1 MVEEV
6 GAKEMPDHA
15 LHGLRVVDAS
25 ESIAGQYC
33 SRLFADFGADVVLVE
48 PPGGSAIRRRP
59 PFSIHD
65 QGSLTFLHLNSGKRS
80 VVAAAQPPADLLAS
94 ADVVIL
100 PPGGRPALPPLAA
113 ATVTVDVTPFGRE
126 GPRAGWKGP
135 EIVIQALSGMM
146 FNNGTERREPLFG
159 CGDRSSYA
167 AGLAGYIGAL
177 AALRARDAGGAG
189 QHVDI
194 AAAETAAAMCFPH
207 AFQHIYSG
215 TLRTRADRTN
225 PCGQILCRDGW
236 ICIWIY
242 NHRWVRFCET
252 VGLQHLI
259 RDERFA
265 DPVTRRQNWVDLF
278 GIIQAHLGD
287 EAAEALVDRLQRAD
301 VIAAKSYRLT
311 ELPSQRH
318 LAERGYW
325 ERLPD
330 GRRILGPTF
339 RLSRTPRRVRGGPP
353 AIGQAP
359 AMGSAGE
366 ARAVRPGASA
376 AGGPLAGLRVM
387 ELTTAW
393 AGPMAGR
400 VLGFL
405 GAECI
410 HIESPN
416 RVNSWRLNKERPN
429 PENFPA
435 GDPGARPYDRSF
447 LFNSQNVN
455 KLSCIL
461 DLKTEEGRAIARRLA
476 AACDVVICNFR
487 PGTLAKLGLDYES
500 LRALRPDIIVA
511 ELPAFG
517 LTGPL
522 SNHAALGPT
531 MEMAAGMS
539 SLVGYRDGQPETTG
553 PSYLD
558 PIGGFNTAAAI
569 LTALHHRQR
578 TGEGQHVEVPQVEA
592 AMHLIGGEILAA
604 AETGQDPVRDGNRVA
619 HAAPH
624 DAFPCAGDESW
635 VVIAVRDDAEWA
647 ALCGVM
653 GQPGLAADPRFASL
667 SGRKRHE
674 DEVSALVAAWT
685 AGQDRHAVAE
695 RLQAVGV
702 PAAAVQKPRD
712 VAQDRHLSQR
722 GFFHRLAHPDA
733 GEHPHPGLPFRLSVT
748 PGSQRRAA
756 PAFGQHT
763 EEVLGRIAGLSAQEI
778 REAWAAKATAS
789 APLPGG

>member
-1 MVEEV
+1 
-6 GAKEMPDHA
+6 MPDHA

-33 SRLFADFGADVVLVE
+33 ARLFADFGAEVLLAE
-48 PPGGSAIRRRP
+48 PAAGSAIRRRP
-59 PFSIHD
+59 PFAAT
-65 QGSLTFLHLNSGKRS
+65 GESLTFLHLNTGKRS
-80 VVAAAQPPADLLAS
+80 VALDALPPDVLAA

-100 PPGGRPALPPLAA
+100 PPAGRAALPGLSPSV
-113 ATVTVDVTPFGRE
+113 VTVDVTAFGRE

-146 FNNGTERREPLFG
+146 FNNGEDGRQPLYG

-167 AGLAGYIGAL
+167 AGLAAYIGAL
-177 AALRARDAGGAG
+177 AALQARSRLGGG

-194 AAAETAAAMCFPH
+194 AAAETAAATCFPH

-225 PCGQILCRDGW
+225 PCGQVLCRDGW
-236 ICIWIY
+236 VCIWIY
-242 NHRWVRFCET
+242 NHRWERFCDT
-252 VGLQHLI
+252 VGLQHLL
-259 RDERFA
+259 RDDRFT
-265 DPVTRRQNWVDLF
+265 DPVIRRQNWAALF
-278 GIIQAHLGD
+278 EIIQAHLAGE
-287 EAAEALVDRLQRAD
+287 EAEPLVDRLQRAD
-301 VIAAKSYRLT
+301 IIAAKSYRLT
-311 ELPSQRH
+311 ELPTQAH
-318 LAERGYW
+318 LRERGYW
-325 ERLPD
+325 EQLPD

-339 RLSRTPRRVRGGPP
+339 RLSRTPRQVRGGPP
-353 AIGQAP
+353 APGQGA
-359 AMGSAGE
+359 AAWSAGE
-366 ARAVRPGASA
+366 AMPVQTGADA
-376 AGGPLAGLRVM
+376 TAGPLAGLKVM

-429 PENFPA
+429 PDNFPS
-435 GDPGARPYDRSF
+435 GDPGTRPYDRSF

-461 DLKTEEGRAIARRLA
+461 DLKTREGRAIARRLA

-517 LTGPL
+517 LSGPL

-539 SLVGYRDGQPETTG
+539 SLVGYPDGQPETTG
-553 PSYLD
+553 PSYMD

-569 LTALHHRQR
+569 LTALHHRAR

-592 AMHLIGGEILAA
+592 AMHLIGGEILSA
-604 AETGQDPVRDGNRVA
+604 AETGQDPVRNGNRVP

-624 DAFPCAGDESW
+624 DAFACEGHESW
-635 VVIAVRDDAEWA
+635 VAIAARDDDEWA

-653 GQPGLAADPRFASL
+653 DRPELATDPRFATL
-667 SGRKRHE
+667 ADRKRHE
-674 DEVSALVAAWT
+674 DELTALVAAWT
-685 AGQDRHAVAE
+685 ARQDRHAVADK
-695 RLQAVGV
+695 LQAAGV

-712 VAQDRHLSQR
+712 VAQDGQLSHR

-733 GEHPHPGLPFRLSVT
+733 GEHPHPGLPFRLSLT

-763 EEVLGRIAGLSAQEI
+763 EEVLARIAGLSAEEI
-778 REAWAAKATAS
+778 RQAWAAKATAT
-789 APLPGG
+789 APLPGA

>member
-1 MVEEV
+1 
-6 GAKEMPDHA
+6 MPDHA
-15 LHGLRVVDAS
+15 LHGLRVVDLS

-33 SRLFADFGADVVLVE
+33 SRLFADYGAEVVLAE
-48 PPGGSAIRRRP
+48 PPGGSAIRRHP
-59 PFSIHD
+59 PISVAGD
-65 QGSLTFLHLNSGKRS
+65 VSLTFLHLNTGKTS
-80 VVAAAQPPADLLAS
+80 VIIDELAEEERERLLAG
-94 ADVVIL
+94 ADVVLL
-100 PPGGRPALPPLAA
+100 PAAGSVALPRLAPS
-113 ATVTVDVTPFGRE
+113 TVVVDVSAFGRE

-146 FNNGTERREPLFG
+146 FNNGEDGREPLYG
-159 CGDRSSYA
+159 CGERSSHA
-167 AGLAGYIGAL
+167 AGLAAYIGAL
-177 AALRARDAGGAG
+177 GALHARSRMGRG

-242 NHRWVRFCET
+242 NHRWERFCET
-252 VGLQHLI
+252 VGLQPLLH
-259 RDERFA
+259 DARFA
-265 DPVTRRQNWVDLF
+265 DPVIRRQNWMELF
-278 GIIQAHLGD
+278 AIIQAHLGD
-287 EAAEALVDRLQRAD
+287 EEAEALVDRLQRAD
-301 VIAAKSYRLT
+301 IIAAKSYRLT
-311 ELPSQRH
+311 ELPSQAH
-318 LAERGYW
+318 LRERRYW
-325 ERLPD
+325 EALPD
-330 GRRILGPTF
+330 GRRILGAPWRF
-339 RLSRTPRRVRGGPP
+339 SATPRQVGGGVPVL
-353 AIGQAP
+353 
-359 AMGSAGE
+359 GE
-366 ARAVRPGASA
+366 ARAWRSSEPSA
-376 AGGPLAGLRVM
+376 APRTAAAPGRDAAGPLAGLRVM

-429 PENFPA
+429 PNNFPA
-435 GDPGARPYDRSF
+435 GEPGERPYDRSF

-461 DLKTEEGRAIARRLA
+461 DLKTAEGRAIARRLA
-476 AACDVVICNFR
+476 TACDVVICNFR
-487 PGTLAKLGLDYES
+487 PGTLAKLGLDYDS

-517 LTGPL
+517 LSGPL

-569 LTALHHRQR
+569 LTALWHRQR

-592 AMHLIGGEILAA
+592 AMHLIGGDILAA
-604 AETGQDPVRDGNRVA
+604 AETGRDPVRDGNRVA

-624 DAFPCAGDESW
+624 DAFACAGHESW
-635 VVIAVRDDAEWA
+635 IVIAARDEAEWV
-647 ALCGVM
+647 ALCQAM
-653 GQPGLAADPRFASL
+653 GRPELAVDPRFATL
-667 SGRKRHE
+667 ADRKRHE
-674 DEVSALVAAWT
+674 DELTTIIAAWT
-685 AGQDRHAVAE
+685 ADQDRHALAE
-695 RLQAVGV
+695 RLQRTGV
-702 PAAAVQKPRD
+702 PAAAVQKPKD

-722 GFFHRLAHPDA
+722 GFFHSLAHPDA

-763 EEVLGRIAGLSAQEI
+763 EEVLARIAGLSGAEIAQ
-778 REAWAAKATAS
+778 AWAKRATAT